1 MRLRQHPI
9 RHIAVALW
17 TGNASGRDLLSGVLQ
32 YAQEHRRWN
41 ISIIQLP
48 GEPVA
53 HLNSILAAG
62 VDGIITSDCRNEAV
76 ARLIRETDAP
86 VVAVEFPFPET
97 ETPADRQIDYLTSH
111 NDRIGEVGARHF
123 ISSGLYNSYGFVTD
137 IAFERA
143 ITPSARE
150 QAFRKTIEAAGL
162 PCHAFSDW
170 QRTKG
175 QGIGLLNKWLLS
187 LPKPAAVMCFYD
199 PLAVRVLNACA
210 HLKLAVPQ
218 MVSVLGVDN
227 DILLCETSVPPLS
240 SIDPRHRDIGVQAAR
255 HLDAMLH
262 GRRIKDVTRPYSE
275 DQVFVR
281 ESTTRLPPSA
291 SLVRRARNFIAAHA
305 VEGIGAE
312 DVVSY
317 LGVSRRLAF
326 LRFREVEGRTI
337 RRTIEDERLRLAA
350 KRLRETGWPVA
361 RIARTCGY
369 HCLQTFN
376 AAFRRRFRQTPG
388 AYREEGS
395 SK

>member
-32 YAQEHRRWN
+32 YAQEHRHWN

-62 VDGIITSDCRNEAV
+62 VDGIITSDSRNEAV
-76 ARLIRETDAP
+76 ARLIRESAAP
-86 VVAVEFPFPET
+86 VVTVEFPSAEKPS
-97 ETPADRQIDYLTSH
+97 ARQIDYLTSH
-111 NDRIGEVGARHF
+111 NDRIGELGARHF
-123 ISSGLYNSYGFVTD
+123 ISSGLFNSYGFVSD
-137 IAFERA
+137 IAFEHMV
-143 ITPSARE
+143 TPSARE

-162 PCHAFSDW
+162 MCHAFSDW

-175 QGIGLLNKWLLS
+175 QGIDLLHKWLLS

-305 VEGIGAE
+305 VKGIGAE

-388 AYREEGS
+388 AYRAEET